1 MKQKES
7 VVQETGVWNKALCLK
22 GEHKVNGKDNV
33 ALYQKCPDTLNRDSF
48 NCKTEGVLSAY
59 KTEQCLSYSLLC
71 NQ

>member
-22 GEHKVNGKDNV
+22 GEHKVNGKDNL

-48 NCKTEGVLSAY
+48 NCKTEGV
-59 KTEQCLSYSLLC
+59 
-71 NQ
+71 